1 MKQFLRPRIDLYAR
15 RTFSEN
21 LSATF
26 DFVSENFRTLF
37 RFLTA
42 FILPLCAVGA
52 LCYMSTLGQVMKME
66 AMGGSELGMLTSLGT
81 NYLLTILV
89 SFLASAVLTG
99 VVYTLMQQSWAR
111 PDRLKGLT
119 YADIKPTVWHNIG
132 KMVNLYFLIAAFGI
146 GLFVVF
152 FIIAGL
158 ASTVSASL
166 MVVALL
172 VVIAMAVAVV
182 PLFLS
187 GPACILGGQTVTG
200 AFKQAMRY
208 GYRVLLGL
216 IGLVIILYLICSLV
230 STALSMPF
238 YILAIIQV
246 IAGVDQ
252 ATSFMDLTSSFW
264 FTLINYLSAI
274 LALYGMFVGY
284 ALLHVGLAFY
294 YGHAAEKVDGVS
306 MTKTVDEFEN
316 LGGEAS
322 TSPSAEDKDTD
333 DESDKTDII

>member
-1 MKQFLRPRIDLYAR
+1 MKQFQRPRVDLYAH

-42 FILPLCAVGA
+42 FILPLCAVSG
-52 LCYMSTLGQVMKME
+52 LCYMSAFVQAIKME
-66 AMGGSELGMLTSLGT
+66 AMGGSELGMLGSLGT

-89 SFLASAVLTG
+89 SFLASAVLRG
-99 VVYTLMQQSWAR
+99 VVYTLMQQYWAR

-252 ATSFMDLTSSFW
+252 WTSSMEFTSSFW

-274 LALYGMFVGY
+274 LALYGMCVGY

>member
-1 MKQFLRPRIDLYAR
+1 
-15 RTFSEN
+15 
-21 LSATF
+21 
-26 DFVSENFRTLF
+26 
-37 RFLTA
+37 
-42 FILPLCAVGA
+42 
-52 LCYMSTLGQVMKME
+52 
-66 AMGGSELGMLTSLGT
+66 
-81 NYLLTILV
+81 
-89 SFLASAVLTG
+89 
-99 VVYTLMQQSWAR
+99 
-111 PDRLKGLT
+111 
-119 YADIKPTVWHNIG
+119 
-132 KMVNLYFLIAAFGI
+132 
-146 GLFVVF
+146 
-152 FIIAGL
+152 
-158 ASTVSASL
+158 
-166 MVVALL
+166 
-172 VVIAMAVAVV
+172 
-182 PLFLS
+182 
-187 GPACILGGQTVTG
+187 
-200 AFKQAMRY
+200 MRY

-238 YILAIIQV
+238 YILAIIQA

-252 ATSFMDLTSSFW
+252 GTSSLQFTSSFW

-316 LGGEAS
+316 LGSEAS

>member
-1 MKQFLRPRIDLYAR
+1 MKQFQRPRVDLYAR

-81 NYLLTILV
+81 NYMLTILV
-89 SFLASAVLTG
+89 SFLASVVLTG
-99 VVYTLMQQSWAR
+99 VVYTLMQQYWAR

-119 YADIKPTVWHNIG
+119 YADIKPTVWQNIR

-146 GLFVVF
+146 GLLVVF
-152 FIIAGL
+152 FIIVGL
-158 ASTVSASL
+158 ASTVSTPL
-166 MVVALL
+166 IGVALVL
-172 VVIAMAVAVV
+172 VIAMAVAVV

-187 GPACILGGQTVTG
+187 GPAYILGGQTVTG

-238 YILAIIQV
+238 YILAIILA

-252 ATSFMDLTSSFW
+252 GTSSLQFTSSFW

>member
-1 MKQFLRPRIDLYAR
+1 MKQFQRPRVDLYAR

-42 FILPLCAVGA
+42 FILPLCAVGG
-52 LCYMSTLGQVMKME
+52 LCYMSTFGQVMKME

-89 SFLASAVLTG
+89 SFLASVVLAG
-99 VVYTLMQQSWAR
+99 VVYTLMQQYWAR

-119 YADIKPTVWHNIG
+119 YADIKPTVWQNIG
-132 KMVNLYFLIAAFGI
+132 KMVNLYLLIAAFGI

-152 FIIAGL
+152 FIIVGL
-158 ASTVSASL
+158 ASTVSAFL
-166 MVVALL
+166 MAVALL

-187 GPACILGGQTVTG
+187 GPSCILGGQTVTG

-238 YILAIIQV
+238 CILAIIQM

-252 ATSFMDLTSSFW
+252 GTSSLQFTSSFW

-306 MTKTVDEFEN
+306 ITKTVDEFEN

>member
-1 MKQFLRPRIDLYAR
+1 MKQFQRPRVDLYAR

-66 AMGGSELGMLTSLGT
+66 AMGENELGMLASLG
-81 NYLLTILV
+81 TILV
-89 SFLASAVLTG
+89 SFLASVVLAG
-99 VVYTLMQQSWAR
+99 VVYTLMQQYWAR
-111 PDRLKGLT
+111 PDRLKGIT
-119 YADIKPTVWHNIG
+119 YADIKPTVWQNIR

-146 GLFVVF
+146 GLVVVF
-152 FIIAGL
+152 FIIGGL
-158 ASTVSASL
+158 ASTVSTPL
-166 MVVALL
+166 IGVALVL
-172 VVIAMAVAVV
+172 VIAMAVAVV

-187 GPACILGGQTVTG
+187 GPAYILGGQTVTG

-238 YILAIIQV
+238 YILAIIQA

-252 ATSFMDLTSSFW
+252 GTSSMEFTSSFW

>member
-1 MKQFLRPRIDLYAR
+1 MKQFQRPRVDLYAR

-42 FILPLCAVGA
+42 FILPLCAVGG
-52 LCYMSTLGQVMKME
+52 LCYMTAFVQAIKME
-66 AMGGSELGMLTSLGT
+66 AMGGSELGMLGSLGT

-89 SFLASAVLTG
+89 SFLASVVLAG
-99 VVYTLMQQSWAR
+99 VVYTLMQQYWAR

-119 YADIKPTVWHNIG
+119 YADIKPTVWQNIG

-158 ASTVSASL
+158 ASTVSTSL

-252 ATSFMDLTSSFW
+252 WTSSMEFTSSFW

-274 LALYGMFVGY
+274 LALYGMCVGY

>member
-1 MKQFLRPRIDLYAR
+1 MKQFQRPRVDLYAR

-66 AMGGSELGMLTSLGT
+66 AMGENELGMLTSLGT

-99 VVYTLMQQSWAR
+99 VVYTLMQQYWAR

-187 GPACILGGQTVTG
+187 GPAYILGGQTVTG

-238 YILAIIQV
+238 YILAIIQA

-252 ATSFMDLTSSFW
+252 GTSSLQFTSSFW

>member
-1 MKQFLRPRIDLYAR
+1 MKQFQRPRVDLYAR

-66 AMGGSELGMLTSLGT
+66 AMGGSELGMLSLGT

-89 SFLASAVLTG
+89 SFLASVVLAG
-99 VVYTLMQQSWAR
+99 VVYTLMQQYWAR

-119 YADIKPTVWHNIG
+119 YADIKPTVWQNIR

-146 GLFVVF
+146 
-152 FIIAGL
+152 
-158 ASTVSASL
+158 
-166 MVVALL
+166 
-172 VVIAMAVAVV
+172 
-182 PLFLS
+182 FLS
-187 GPACILGGQTVTG
+187 GTANILGGQTLTG
-200 AFKQAMRY
+200 GFKQAMRY

-238 YILAIIQV
+238 YILAIIQA

-252 ATSFMDLTSSFW
+252 GTSSLQFTSSFW

-306 MTKTVDEFEN
+306 MTKTVDEPEN

-322 TSPSAEDKDTD
+322 TNPSAEDKDTD

>member
-1 MKQFLRPRIDLYAR
+1 M
-15 RTFSEN
+15 
-21 LSATF
+21 
-26 DFVSENFRTLF
+26 
-37 RFLTA
+37 
-42 FILPLCAVGA
+42 
-52 LCYMSTLGQVMKME
+52 LG
-66 AMGGSELGMLTSLGT
+66 SLGT

-99 VVYTLMQQSWAR
+99 VVYTLMQQYWAR

-238 YILAIIQV
+238 YILAIIQA

-252 ATSFMDLTSSFW
+252 WTSSMEFTSSFW

-274 LALYGMFVGY
+274 LALYGMLVGY

>member
-1 MKQFLRPRIDLYAR
+1 MKHFLRPRVDLYTR

-26 DFVSENFRTLF
+26 DFVRENFRTLF

-52 LCYMSTLGQVMKME
+52 LCYISVFGQAMKME
-66 AMGGSELGMLTSLGT
+66 TMGANGMGMLGSLGT

-89 SFLASAVLTG
+89 SILATAVLTG
-99 VVYTLMQQSWAR
+99 VVYTLMQQYWAR

-119 YADIKPTVWHNIG
+119 YADIKPTVWQNIG
-132 KMVNLYFLIAAFGI
+132 KMMKLYFLIAAFSI
-146 GLFVVF
+146 GLFVI
-152 FIIAGL
+152 FIIVVGM
-158 ASTVSASL
+158 ASAASASL
-166 MVVALL
+166 TGVALVL
-172 VVIAMAVAVV
+172 IIAVAIALV

-200 AFKQAMRY
+200 AFKQAIRY

-216 IGLVIILYLICSLV
+216 IGFVIILYLICSLV

-238 YILAIIQV
+238 YILSIIQM

-252 ATSFMDLTSSFW
+252 GASSLQFTSSFW
-264 FTLINYLSAI
+264 FTFINYLTAI
-274 LALYGMFVGY
+274 LSLYGSFASV

-306 MTKTVDEFEN
+306 MTKAVDEFEN
-316 LGGEAS
+316 LGNEAS
-322 TSPSAEDKDTD
+322 TSQSAENKDTD
-333 DESDKTDII
+333 DESEKTDII

>member
-1 MKQFLRPRIDLYAR
+1 MKQFQRPRVDLYAR

-42 FILPLCAVGA
+42 FILPLCAVGG
-52 LCYMSTLGQVMKME
+52 LCYMSAFVQAIKME
-66 AMGGSELGMLTSLGT
+66 AMGGSELGMLGSLGT

-89 SFLASAVLTG
+89 SFLASAVLAG
-99 VVYTLMQQSWAR
+99 VVYTLMQQYWAR

-119 YADIKPTVWHNIG
+119 YADIKPTVWQNIR

-252 ATSFMDLTSSFW
+252 WTSSMEFTSSFW

-274 LALYGMFVGY
+274 LALYGMCVGY

-322 TSPSAEDKDTD
+322 ASPSAEDKDTD

>member
-1 MKQFLRPRIDLYAR
+1 MKQFQRPRVDLYAR

-42 FILPLCAVGA
+42 FILPLCAVSG
-52 LCYMSTLGQVMKME
+52 LCYMSAFVQAIKME
-66 AMGGSELGMLTSLGT
+66 AMGGSELGMLGSLGT

-89 SFLASAVLTG
+89 SFLASAVLAG
-99 VVYTLMQQSWAR
+99 VVYTLMQQYWAR

-152 FIIAGL
+152 FIIGGL

-252 ATSFMDLTSSFW
+252 WTSSMEFTSSFW

-274 LALYGMFVGY
+274 LALYGMCVGY

-333 DESDKTDII
+333 DESEKTDII

>member
-1 MKQFLRPRIDLYAR
+1 MKQFQRPRVDLYAR

-66 AMGGSELGMLTSLGT
+66 AMGESELGMLSSLGT
-81 NYLLTILV
+81 NYMLTILV
-89 SFLASAVLTG
+89 SFLASVVLAG
-99 VVYTLMQQSWAR
+99 VVYTLMQQYWAR
-111 PDRLKGLT
+111 PDRLKGIT
-119 YADIKPTVWHNIG
+119 YADIKPTVWQNIR
-132 KMVNLYFLIAAFGI
+132 KMVNLYFLIAAFFVLLI
-146 GLFVVF
+146 VVF
-152 FIIAGL
+152 AIVVGL
-158 ASTVSASL
+158 ASTVSTPL
-166 MVVALL
+166 IGVALVL
-172 VVIAMAVAVV
+172 VIAMAVAVV

-187 GPACILGGQTVTG
+187 GPAYILGGQTVTG
-200 AFKQAMRY
+200 AFKQAM
-208 GYRVLLGL
+208 LGL

-238 YILAIIQV
+238 YILAIIQA

-252 ATSFMDLTSSFW
+252 GTSSMEFTSSFW

>member
-1 MKQFLRPRIDLYAR
+1 MKQFQRPRVDLYAR

-66 AMGGSELGMLTSLGT
+66 AMGESELGMLSLGT

-89 SFLASAVLTG
+89 SFLASVVLAG
-99 VVYTLMQQSWAR
+99 VVYTLMQQYWAR

-119 YADIKPTVWHNIG
+119 YADIKPTVWQNIR
-132 KMVNLYFLIAAFGI
+132 KMVNLYFLIAAFFVLLI
-146 GLFVVF
+146 VVF
-152 FIIAGL
+152 AIVVGL
-158 ASTVSASL
+158 ASTVSTPL
-166 MVVALL
+166 IGVALVL
-172 VVIAMAVAVV
+172 VIAMAVAVV

-187 GPACILGGQTVTG
+187 GPAYILGGQTVTG
-200 AFKQAMRY
+200 ALKQAMRY
-208 GYRVLLGL
+208 GYRVLLG
-216 IGLVIILYLICSLV
+216 LYLICSLV

-238 YILAIIQV
+238 YILAIIQA

-252 ATSFMDLTSSFW
+252 GTSSLQFTSSFW

-306 MTKTVDEFEN
+306 ITKTVDEFEN

-322 TSPSAEDKDTD
+322 TSPSAKDKDTD

>member
-1 MKQFLRPRIDLYAR
+1 M
-15 RTFSEN
+15 
-21 LSATF
+21 
-26 DFVSENFRTLF
+26 
-37 RFLTA
+37 
-42 FILPLCAVGA
+42 
-52 LCYMSTLGQVMKME
+52 
-66 AMGGSELGMLTSLGT
+66 
-81 NYLLTILV
+81 LTILV
-89 SFLASAVLTG
+89 SFLASVVLAG
-99 VVYTLMQQSWAR
+99 VVYTLMQQYWAR
-111 PDRLKGLT
+111 PDRLKGIT
-119 YADIKPTVWHNIG
+119 YADIKPTVWQNIR
-132 KMVNLYFLIAAFGI
+132 KMVNLYFLIAAFFVLLI
-146 GLFVVF
+146 VVF
-152 FIIAGL
+152 AIVVGL
-158 ASTVSASL
+158 ASTVSTPL
-166 MVVALL
+166 IGVALVL
-172 VVIAMAVAVV
+172 VIAMAVAVV

-187 GPACILGGQTVTG
+187 GPAYILGGQTVTG

-238 YILAIIQV
+238 YILAIIQA

-252 ATSFMDLTSSFW
+252 GTSSLQFTSSFW